1 MGVFMIGF
9 QFLEIGEVVGWKGNF
24 LGVLQ
29 IVNDVLLVVQI
40 VDGDY
45 SVELGVD

>member
-9 QFLEIGEVVGWKGNF
+9 QFLEIGEVVGRKGNF
-24 LGVLQ
+24 LRVLQ
-29 IVNDVLLVVQI
+29 IVNDVLLVVQV